1 MKHQGLDQLQTLA
14 KIGQDHPRL
23 MPRERRLQRWVALLE
38 ADPYRVLSTLHET
51 EYLPQ
56 TKRDALRCNN
66 SALSIAF
73 SDPILRA
80 AGLQNDTYGEAKRF
94 FELSDGQLHRIV
106 CDCQFGAIVS
116 AAKTA
121 RFLRVKHVESGNG
134 FLARLRAI
142 FA

>member
-1 MKHQGLDQLQTLA
+1 MKHHNLDQLQTLA
-14 KIGQDHPRL
+14 KIDQDYPQL
-23 MPRERRLQRWVALLE
+23 MSHEKRLQRWIELLE
-38 ADPYRVLSTLHET
+38 ADPSRVLSTLHET

-66 SALSIAF
+66 SAISIAF
-73 SDPILRA
+73 NDPILRA
-80 AGLQNDTYGEAKRF
+80 AGLQSDTYGEAKRF
-94 FELSDGQLHRIV
+94 FELSDRQLHRIV

-116 AAKTA
+116 TAKVA
-121 RFLRVKHVESGNG
+121 RFIRVKHVERGNG